1 VTYHFQDFGGQ
12 IAEIYAK
19 NLRLWESLG
28 ALAPEGEKPV
38 WDQYVLYHHAKFH
51 ADRYH
56 HRWDI

>member
-38 WDQYVLYHHAKFH
+38 
-51 ADRYH
+51 
-56 HRWDI
+56 